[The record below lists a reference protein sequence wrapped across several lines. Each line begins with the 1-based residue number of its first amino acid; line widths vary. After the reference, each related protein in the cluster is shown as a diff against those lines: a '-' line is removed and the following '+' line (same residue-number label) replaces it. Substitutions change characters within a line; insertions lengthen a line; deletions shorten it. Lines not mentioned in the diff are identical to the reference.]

1 MAKRPN
7 RVVGHNDQSNQQRVA
22 QKISSPLSA
31 SHSQTNKM
39 KRRRDGQGLPEVV
52 CLEGHIDS
60 DLKIIFIVRQ
70 RFLEVLVLSDRLPTV
85 FIPLHTQVQI
95 YRRPQLIKQSHSQ
108 VDIES
113 QPSIWKGSA
122 WNWILHRIWYLPRHK
137 EQNVDLLHS
146 GKNLEASAATTNATG
161 KQRFSGEILWIFLP
175 SRSVSQP
182 QLEFDSASK
191 YLIQANILAAL
202 CVLPFV
208 DQLTESLDAPSKSL
222 HTESTKSNDHQEVHR
237 DDSVTFTDSK
247 FCGHLSQRRAILA
260 NYSPAAALE
269 QPTGHCLDWLGVVGQ
284 SMRSPEQTELRI
296 QPRPGTDRQRLEI
309 AHKTTWRFMPETV
322 SVVE

>member
-1 MAKRPN
+1 
-7 RVVGHNDQSNQQRVA
+7 
-22 QKISSPLSA
+22 
-31 SHSQTNKM
+31 M

-95 YRRPQLIKQSHSQ
+95 YRRPQLIKQRHSQ

-122 WNWILHRIWYLPRHK
+122 WTWILPRIRYLPRHK

-175 SRSVSQP
+175 SQSVSQ
-182 QLEFDSASK
+182 SAS
-191 YLIQANILAAL
+191 I
-202 CVLPFV
+202 
-208 DQLTESLDAPSKSL
+208 
-222 HTESTKSNDHQEVHR
+222 
-237 DDSVTFTDSK
+237 
-247 FCGHLSQRRAILA
+247 
-260 NYSPAAALE
+260 
-269 QPTGHCLDWLGVVGQ
+269 GV
-284 SMRSPEQTELRI
+284 
-296 QPRPGTDRQRLEI
+296 RQCLEI
-309 AHKTTWRFMPETV
+309 SNPGQYSCGSLCPSFCRPTDWITWCTL
-322 SVVE
+322 